1 MPKTGIQTAFFE
13 RAITFVVRG
22 RLADSG
28 RHTPSQSMLP
38 KATHWSN
45 IRLSEAKLWFQTTCR
60 AVSSNS
66 RALRGYHAGILTMVL
81 RLRITMS
88 ALPLKAYMLSVS
100 IDVRLVP

>member
-1 MPKTGIQTAFFE
+1 MPVFGIDLAAA
-13 RAITFVVRG
+13 RAAQRA
-22 RLADSG
+22 RQDK
-28 RHTPSQSMLP
+28 PEQ
-38 KATHWSN
+38 
-45 IRLSEAKLWFQTTCR
+45 TCR